1 MDVKRQASKSD
12 AQQEAGRAAI
22 AALGRRNGVDLQ
34 PRRLQ
39 FGEAAFQLDGYHES
53 TGRITLAEVYS
64 HIGPVRAAQRHRVM
78 ADVLKLALLKRLLG
92 EARPGQEV
100 ECVFVF
106 LDEEATSVVSGK
118 SWAALAAREF
128 GVEIAVVSVEP
139 GLIAKVRAA
148 QVRQDLRN
156 DQ

>member
-1 MDVKRQASKSD
+1 MEVKRQASKSD

-22 AALGRRNGVDLQ
+22 LALARRKGIELQ

-39 FGEAAFQLDGYHES
+39 FGDVAFQLDGYHEDA
-53 TGRITLAEVYS
+53 GRITLVEMYA

-92 EARPGQEV
+92 EARPGQQV
-100 ECVFVF
+100 DCLFVF
-106 LDEEATSVVSGK
+106 LDEAATSVVSGK

-128 GVEIAVVSVEP
+128 GVGIEVISVAPE
-139 GLIAKVRAA
+139 LVARVRAA